1 MSLDDKGQVL
11 ANFTQPTYNLTALQ
25 NMIRANNYSI
35 TMSAS
40 DGAIEMGMNDVDI
53 VKAVLQL
60 STADFYKSMQSTKIT
75 SLWQDV
81 YHLSYM
87 SKTIYIKLQMTA
99 NAVVISFKEK

>member
-1 MSLDDKGQVL
+1 
-11 ANFTQPTYNLTALQ
+11 
-25 NMIRANNYSI
+25 
-35 TMSAS
+35 MSAS
-40 DGAIEMGMNDVDI
+40 DGAIAMGMNDNDI

-60 STADFYKSMQSTKIT
+60 GSANFYKSMQSTKIA

-87 SKTIYIKLQMTA
+87 GKTIYIKLQMTA